1 MRGENKGR
9 KEKRSDLEES
19 REKQRRVKKTKNNR
33 KQEPFGTI

>member
-33 KQEPFGTI
+33 KQEPSGTI